1 MNKFYKNEKNQII
14 DEQRIDNW
22 LFRSRLIKSRA
33 KAQKI
38 ILDGYVKINK
48 NDKNQII
55 DEQRIDSW
63 LFRSRLIKSREKA
76 QKIILDGHV
85 KINKIRALKPSVK
98 IKIGDIITLTKL
110 DNIFILSVENF
121 AKNRLNAKE
130 AMKLYKEIKIM

>member
-1 MNKFYKNEKNQII
+1 MNKINKNDKNQIVE
-14 DEQRIDNW
+14 EQRIDNW

-48 NDKNQII
+48 
-55 DEQRIDSW
+55 
-63 LFRSRLIKSREKA
+63 
-76 QKIILDGHV
+76 
-85 KINKIRALKPSVK
+85 IRTLKPSIKV
-98 IKIGDIITLTKL
+98 KIGDIVTLTKI
-110 DNIFILSVENF
+110 DNVFILSVESF

>member
-1 MNKFYKNEKNQII
+1 MN
-14 DEQRIDNW
+14 
-22 LFRSRLIKSRA
+22 
-33 KAQKI
+33 
-38 ILDGYVKINK
+38 KINK

-98 IKIGDIITLTKL
+98 IKIGDIITLTKF

-130 AMKLYKEIKIM
+130 ALKLYREIKIM

>member
-1 MNKFYKNEKNQII
+1 MNKINKSERNQVVN
-14 DEQRIDNW
+14 EQRIDNW

-48 NDKNQII
+48 
-55 DEQRIDSW
+55 
-63 LFRSRLIKSREKA
+63 
-76 QKIILDGHV
+76 
-85 KINKIRALKPSVK
+85 IRTSKPSVK

-110 DNIFILSVENF
+110 DSVFILSVENF
-121 AKNRLNAKE
+121 AKNRLNAKD

>member
-1 MNKFYKNEKNQII
+1 LNKKNKNERNQVV

-22 LFRSRLIKSRA
+22 LFRSRLTKSRA

-48 NDKNQII
+48 
-55 DEQRIDSW
+55 
-63 LFRSRLIKSREKA
+63 
-76 QKIILDGHV
+76 
-85 KINKIRALKPSVK
+85 IRTSKPSVK
-98 IKIGDIITLTKL
+98 IKIGDIVTLSKL
-110 DNIFILSVENF
+110 DSVFVLSVEDF

>member
-1 MNKFYKNEKNQII
+1 MNKINKNEKNQIV

-48 NDKNQII
+48 
-55 DEQRIDSW
+55 
-63 LFRSRLIKSREKA
+63 
-76 QKIILDGHV
+76 
-85 KINKIRALKPSVK
+85 IRTSKPSVK

-110 DNIFILSVENF
+110 DSVFILSVENF
-121 AKNRLNAKE
+121 EKIDLMLKRQSNYIK
-130 AMKLYKEIKIM
+130 KLK

>member
-1 MNKFYKNEKNQII
+1 MN
-14 DEQRIDNW
+14 
-22 LFRSRLIKSRA
+22 
-33 KAQKI
+33 
-38 ILDGYVKINK
+38 KINK

-76 QKIILDGHV
+76 QKIILDGNV
-85 KINKIRALKPSVK
+85 KINKIRTLKPSVK

-110 DNIFILSVENF
+110 DSIFILSVENF

-130 AMKLYKEIKIM
+130 ALKLYSEIKIM

>member
-1 MNKFYKNEKNQII
+1 MNKKNKNERNQVV

-22 LFRSRLIKSRA
+22 LFRSRLTKSRA

-48 NDKNQII
+48 
-55 DEQRIDSW
+55 
-63 LFRSRLIKSREKA
+63 
-76 QKIILDGHV
+76 
-85 KINKIRALKPSVK
+85 IRTSKPSVK
-98 IKIGDIITLTKL
+98 IKIGDIITLSKL
-110 DNIFILSVENF
+110 DSVFVLSVEDF

>member
-1 MNKFYKNEKNQII
+1 MKKNQVV

-48 NDKNQII
+48 
-55 DEQRIDSW
+55 
-63 LFRSRLIKSREKA
+63 
-76 QKIILDGHV
+76 
-85 KINKIRALKPSVK
+85 IRTSKPSVK
-98 IKIGDIITLTKL
+98 IKIGDVITLTKF
-110 DNIFILSVENF
+110 NSVFVLSVEDF

-130 AMKLYKEIKIM
+130 AIKLYKEIKII

>member
-1 MNKFYKNEKNQII
+1 MNKKNKNERNQVV

-22 LFRSRLIKSRA
+22 LFRSRLTKSRA

-48 NDKNQII
+48 
-55 DEQRIDSW
+55 
-63 LFRSRLIKSREKA
+63 
-76 QKIILDGHV
+76 
-85 KINKIRALKPSVK
+85 IRTSKPSVK
-98 IKIGDIITLTKL
+98 IKIGDIVTLSKL
-110 DNIFILSVENF
+110 DSVFVLSVEDF

>member
-1 MNKFYKNEKNQII
+1 MN
-14 DEQRIDNW
+14 
-22 LFRSRLIKSRA
+22 
-33 KAQKI
+33 
-38 ILDGYVKINK
+38 KINK

-76 QKIILDGHV
+76 QKIILDGHI
-85 KINKIRALKPSVK
+85 KINKIRTSKPSAR
-98 IKIGDIITLTKL
+98 IKIGDIITLTKF

-130 AMKLYKEIKIM
+130 ALKLYKEIKII

>member
-1 MNKFYKNEKNQII
+1 MNRINKNEKNQVF

-48 NDKNQII
+48 
-55 DEQRIDSW
+55 
-63 LFRSRLIKSREKA
+63 
-76 QKIILDGHV
+76 
-85 KINKIRALKPSVK
+85 IRTSKPSVK

-110 DNIFILSVENF
+110 GNVFILSVENF

-130 AMKLYKEIKIM
+130 ALKLYKEIKIV

>member
-1 MNKFYKNEKNQII
+1 MN
-14 DEQRIDNW
+14 
-22 LFRSRLIKSRA
+22 
-33 KAQKI
+33 
-38 ILDGYVKINK
+38 KINK
-48 NDKNQII
+48 NENNQII

-63 LFRSRLIKSREKA
+63 LFRSRLTKSREKA

-130 AMKLYKEIKIM
+130 ALKLYKEIKII